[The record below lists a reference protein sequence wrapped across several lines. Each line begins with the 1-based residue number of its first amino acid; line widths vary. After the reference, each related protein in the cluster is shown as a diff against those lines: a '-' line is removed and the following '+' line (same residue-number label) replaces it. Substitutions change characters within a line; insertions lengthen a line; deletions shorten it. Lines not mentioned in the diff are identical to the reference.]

1 MNPFP
6 FDVVVDDDGIC
17 WWIWTF
23 ITADMVVVKGSRII
37 ASHVDING
45 GTGQWLLF
53 CRISSRRL
61 VPFTYGA
68 GNSFSDLS
76 PLTG

>member
-1 MNPFP
+1 
-6 FDVVVDDDGIC
+6 
-17 WWIWTF
+17 
-23 ITADMVVVKGSRII
+23 MVVVKGSRII
-37 ASHVDING
+37 ASHVDVDD

-68 GNSFSDLS
+68 GISASDLLS
-76 PLTG
+76 LTG